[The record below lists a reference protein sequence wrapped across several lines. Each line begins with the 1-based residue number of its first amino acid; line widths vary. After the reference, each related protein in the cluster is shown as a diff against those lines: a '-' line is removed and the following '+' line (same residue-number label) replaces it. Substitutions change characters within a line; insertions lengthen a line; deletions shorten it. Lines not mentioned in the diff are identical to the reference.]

1 MASQAYTG
9 KLPSHTGTAFR
20 KSRRYVKRATAKL
33 SRRMGKRWGEDAPVR
48 VVTGWVD

>member
-9 KLPSHTGTAFR
+9 KLPSHTGSGYR
-20 KSRRYVKRATAKL
+20 KSRKYIKRATSKL
-33 SRRMGKRWGEDAPVR
+33 CRRQGKRYGEDAPVR